1 MKKLFIYLSLIT
13 LVVSCSKEF
22 SSDEYGGYEMMTDY
36 MLKEYTQ
43 GAALR
48 TISQTGEYQASNP
61 SGSNM
66 SWVLEPH
73 DAEMGGLTENVEM
86 FISYNGS
93 FSGLSSTSE
102 VLYRT
107 ISRADM
113 YYGDV
118 GLPRFDVSLT
128 LSEALSAMGLS
139 QFGGGDIV
147 NVRFVLNLTDGRSI
161 SRSAVT
167 GSMTGSYFRSPFL
180 YPLIIGCELPAGE
193 VAAQAGTYTINA
205 TDSYGDGWSTGEA
218 LVVTVD
224 GKEYRFGSQKL
235 SSGTITNTGNTFADG
250 ESHTFTFEL
259 PEGAQKMTWSWFSG
273 NYDDEVG
280 FSISFT
286 NTKGKT
292 QSVVSKGVYPNGS
305 DAAFGDVK
313 PLSGL
318 SICF

>member
-73 DAEMGGLTENVEM
+73 DAEMGALTENVEM

-113 YYGDV
+113 YDGDV

-128 LSEALSAMGLS
+128 LSEALSLS
-139 QFGGGDIV
+139 
-147 NVRFVLNLTDGRSI
+147 
-161 SRSAVT
+161 
-167 GSMTGSYFRSPFL
+167 
-180 YPLIIGCELPAGE
+180 LIHI
-193 VAAQAGTYTINA
+193 
-205 TDSYGDGWSTGEA
+205 
-218 LVVTVD
+218 
-224 GKEYRFGSQKL
+224 
-235 SSGTITNTGNTFADG
+235 
-250 ESHTFTFEL
+250 
-259 PEGAQKMTWSWFSG
+259 
-273 NYDDEVG
+273 
-280 FSISFT
+280 
-286 NTKGKT
+286 
-292 QSVVSKGVYPNGS
+292 
-305 DAAFGDVK
+305 
-313 PLSGL
+313 
-318 SICF
+318 

>member
-73 DAEMGGLTENVEM
+73 DAEMGGLTDNVEM

-113 YYGDV
+113 YDGDV

-128 LSEALSAMGLS
+128 LSEALSFMGLS

-167 GSMTGSYFRSPFL
+167 LS
-180 YPLIIGCELPAGE
+180 LIHI
-193 VAAQAGTYTINA
+193 
-205 TDSYGDGWSTGEA
+205 
-218 LVVTVD
+218 
-224 GKEYRFGSQKL
+224 
-235 SSGTITNTGNTFADG
+235 
-250 ESHTFTFEL
+250 
-259 PEGAQKMTWSWFSG
+259 
-273 NYDDEVG
+273 
-280 FSISFT
+280 
-286 NTKGKT
+286 
-292 QSVVSKGVYPNGS
+292 
-305 DAAFGDVK
+305 
-313 PLSGL
+313 
-318 SICF
+318 